1 MIFWTHSWTWS
12 TSWTVDKSNSWGPH
26 DAEGW
31 YYGPSFERLSEL
43 IQKRS
48 GAEVSTKT
56 STVRRRR
63 WVRTMTCSSKDV
75 LDQIALRVEK
85 VNISRKNIELAISEK
100 QNSLQSIMFY
110 EENRA
115 FVFDQSLSLATQG
128 TVATLAVL
136 KDLFFKLKRLHEV
149 ILFLWLNLYLRWWEG
164 RIISRFPVAPLSV
177 LTFLPFLFLCVPF

>member
-1 MIFWTHSWTWS
+1 LECFDLEECELKLILSLSFSLIFSTHSWTWS

-63 WVRTMTCSSKDV
+63 WVRTMTCSSKEV

-128 TVATLAVL
+128 TIATLAVL

-149 ILFLWLNLYLRWWEG
+149 
-164 RIISRFPVAPLSV
+164 
-177 LTFLPFLFLCVPF
+177 

>member
-1 MIFWTHSWTWS
+1 
-12 TSWTVDKSNSWGPH
+12 VDKSNAFGPH

-31 YYGPSFERLSEL
+31 YYGPNFEKLAEL

-48 GAEVSTKT
+48 GAETSTKT
-56 STVRRRR
+56 SMVRRRR
-63 WVRTMTCSSKDV
+63 WVRTMHCSSKEV
-75 LDQIALRVEK
+75 LEQIRLRVEK
-85 VNISRKNIELAISEK
+85 INLSKAHIEAAISEK

-128 TVATLAVL
+128 TTATLAVL

-149 ILFLWLNLYLRWWEG
+149 SYLFSCHFLLRVIG
-164 RIISRFPVAPLSV
+164 VTCSSKL
-177 LTFLPFLFLCVPF
+177 LF